1 MRHPK
6 PKPARGEQNRMFHT
20 SRDFLSFIESE
31 FDTQT
36 FELPGS
42 NITMT
47 VSQFREFKG
56 AKLRNM
62 YGNLWGVYLFRD
74 VNDSPNDMLT
84 TYATGSELATYE
96 IQQAA
101 YDTITDMLELNAIM
115 GFLHVMDDDMLAVIL
130 ERVFPSPYIMVGIT
144 PFMSRAEKELFDTI
158 PDECKKEY
166 RTLSALWIDI
176 VQAARGFEMNQ
187 DYDPYENDEVYGSLG
202 SEEEDENPNFG
213 GFTPES
219 LSGMGATFTE
229 TKEFPDESGS
239 ILNILDII
247 DEYVATSGGMDDSPE
262 VTEVPE
268 DLETVSGPGWP
279 DDVDGFLVTV
289 DLGSGTLSVDFE
301 FEDDAKIWADQAI
314 EVLQEAVR
322 DHPLLHIVVE
332 MIDRDEL

>member
-1 MRHPK
+1 
-6 PKPARGEQNRMFHT
+6 MFYT
-20 SRDFLSFIESE
+20 PRDFLSVVESE
-31 FDTQT
+31 FETQM

-42 NITMT
+42 TITMT

-62 YGNLWGVYLFRD
+62 YDNSWGVYLFRD

-84 TYATGSELATYE
+84 TYTVRSELTTYE

-115 GFLHVMDDDMLAVIL
+115 EFLHGLSDDMLAAVL

-158 PDECKKEY
+158 SDDYKKEY

-176 VQAARGFEMNQ
+176 VQAGLGSLMNQ
-187 DYDPYENDEVYGSLG
+187 DYDSYED
-202 SEEEDENPNFG
+202 EEEDENPNFG

-219 LSGMGATFTE
+219 LSGMGASFTE
-229 TKEFPDESGS
+229 IPNGWTVAQELMEYLDRYFSDPSGS
-239 ILNILDII
+239 
-247 DEYVATSGGMDDSPE
+247 VSSGP
-262 VTEVPE
+262 EVPE

-279 DDVDGFLVTV
+279 DDVDEFLMTI
-289 DLGSGTLSVDFE
+289 DLGSGALSVDFE
-301 FEDDAKIWADQAI
+301 YEGDGKIWADQALEI
-314 EVLQEAVR
+314 LQKAVR
-322 DHPLLHIVVE
+322 DHPLLHIVIE
-332 MIDRDEL
+332 MSDRDEL

>member
-1 MRHPK
+1 
-6 PKPARGEQNRMFHT
+6 MFHT
-20 SRDFLSFIESE
+20 PRDFLSLIESE

-56 AKLRNM
+56 ANLRNM
-62 YGNLWGVYLFRD
+62 YDNSWGVYLFRD

-84 TYATGSELATYE
+84 TYATGSELTTYE

-101 YDTITDMLELNAIM
+101 YDTITDMLKLNAIM

-130 ERVFPSPYIMVGIT
+130 ERVFPSPHVMVGIT

-158 PDECKKEY
+158 PDDCKREY
-166 RTLSALWIDI
+166 RTLSSLWIDI
-176 VQAARGFEMNQ
+176 VQAALGLEMNQ
-187 DYDPYENDEVYGSLG
+187 DYGSSE
-202 SEEEDENPNFG
+202 SEEEDKNPNFG

-229 TKEFPDESGS
+229 TKEFPDESES
-239 ILNILDII
+239 TLNILDII
-247 DEYVATSGGMDDSPE
+247 NEYVATSGGMDVSPE
-262 VTEVPE
+262 VPEVPE

-279 DDVDGFLVTV
+279 DDVDGFLVTI
-289 DLGSGTLSVDFE
+289 DLGSGTLDVGFE
-301 FEDDAKIWADQAI
+301 FEDDGKIWADQAL